1 MTDSGEGPGDGP
13 LGDLFGA
20 AEIGPAPEGGWG
32 EGAPVAVLVPIPVDR
47 TLDYLAPEGGCAPG
61 DWLEVEIGPRAML
74 GICWG
79 PGTGEV
85 ERAKLRP
92 ALRRLDLPPVSDE
105 MRAFLERAAD
115 YTLTDFGMM
124 ARLASRA
131 PGLREAPGARRALR
145 RGGEPPARLTPA
157 REKVLELVEAE
168 PDRLW
173 LPTELAREAGVS
185 AAVLKGLET
194 AGALASVEVPRDRP
208 YAPLDPAAP
217 RRPLSLAQEAGAEAL
232 RGQVAAAAQEGRF
245 SATLLHG
252 VTGSGKTEVYL
263 EAVAECLSRGRQAL
277 VLLPEIALTSA
288 FLARFRERFGAP
300 PAEWHSAAPEI
311 ERRRCWRAAASGE
324 AQVVVGARSALFLP
338 FADLGLIV
346 VDEEHD
352 GAYKQEE
359 GVLYNARD
367 MAVLRGSLGRA
378 AVALAS
384 ATPSLETWVNA
395 RAGRYDRIDLP
406 ERFGPAV
413 LPEIRALDLRDC
425 APETGRWISEPLAQA
440 VAERLARKEQSLLF
454 LNRRGYAPLTMCR
467 ACGDPVMCPH
477 CDAWLVEHR
486 RRGRM
491 VCHQCG
497 HEAPIP
503 RACPTCGRE
512 DKLALIGPGVERLA
526 EEAQERFP
534 DARIAILSSDMAE
547 SAAVVKARVEAIAA
561 GEADLVIGTQLVAKG
576 HNFPLLT
583 LVGVI
588 DADLGLRGGD
598 LRAGERTFQLLRQVA
613 GRAGRADRPGEAL
626 LQTYAPEHPA
636 IEALLTGDE
645 EAFLQ
650 SEAEARR
657 EAGAPPFGRYA
668 AAIVSGPHEDRVW
681 RTAEALARAHDRLA
695 PARAELLGPAPAPI
709 YRVRGRFRVR
719 LLAKAPRGPALQPA
733 LRAWRAAVRP
743 EPQVTVRIDVDPQ
756 SFF

>member
-1 MTDSGEGPGDGP
+1 MTDSGEGRT
-13 LGDLFGA
+13 GDLFGGPA
-20 AEIGPAPEGGWG
+20 IGPAPPGGWG
-32 EGAPVAVLVPIPVDR
+32 EGAAVAVLVPIPVDR
-47 TLDYLAPEGGCAPG
+47 TLDYLAPVGGCAPG
-61 DWLEVEIGPRAML
+61 DWLEVEVGPRVVVAL
-74 GICWG
+74 CWG

-85 ERAKLRP
+85 ARAKLRP
-92 ALRRLDLPPVSDE
+92 ALRRLDLPPVTAE
-105 MRAFLERAAD
+105 MRAFLEKAAD

-173 LPTELAREAGVS
+173 LPGELAREAGVS
-185 AAVLKGLET
+185 SAVLKGLEK

-208 YAPLDPAAP
+208 YAPLDLEAP
-217 RRPLSLAQEAGAEAL
+217 RRTLSEAQEAGAQAL
-232 RGQVAAAAQEGRF
+232 CAKVVAAAEGRF

-288 FLARFRERFGAP
+288 FLARFHERFGAP

-352 GAYKQEE
+352 GAYKQED
-359 GVLYNARD
+359 GALYHARD

-378 AVALAS
+378 AVVLAS

-395 RAGRYDRIDLP
+395 RTGRYDLVDLP

-425 APETGRWISEPLAQA
+425 APETGRWISDPLAQA
-440 VAERLARKEQSLLF
+440 VVERLGKGEQSLLF

-497 HEAPIP
+497 HEAAIP
-503 RACPTCGRE
+503 TACPTCGRE

-534 DARIAILSSDMAE
+534 EARIAILSSDMAE
-547 SAAVVKARVEAIAA
+547 SAGAVKARIEAIAA

-636 IEALLTGDE
+636 LEALLSGDE
-645 EAFLQ
+645 ETFLQ
-650 SEAEARR
+650 TEADARR

-681 RTAEALARAHDRLA
+681 RTAEALARAHDQLA
-695 PARAELLGPAPAPI
+695 PAHAELLGPAPAPI

-719 LLAKAPRGPALQPA
+719 LLVKAPRGPALQPA
-733 LRAWRAAVRP
+733 LRAWRGAVRP

-756 SFF
+756 SFL